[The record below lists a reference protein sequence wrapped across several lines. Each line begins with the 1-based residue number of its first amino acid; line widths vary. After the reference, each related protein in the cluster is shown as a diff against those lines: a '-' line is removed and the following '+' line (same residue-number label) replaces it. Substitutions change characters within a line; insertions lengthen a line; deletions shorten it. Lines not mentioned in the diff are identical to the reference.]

1 MSDDSANDSDDV
13 VRKAKCDVWAT
24 VFQIVSDNPQMA
36 TREFIKML
44 EAARDADGAG
54 PS

>member
-1 MSDDSANDSDDV
+1 MSDHGSSDSDV
-13 VRKAKCDVWAT
+13 VHKAKCDVWAT